1 MLARQVYSL
10 QLDSWKWT
18 EHTSEVEGE
27 APAPRSGHTAVALPD
42 GRHLA
47 LFGGGDSDKDL
58 FYANVA
64 ILDTLTWRWST
75 PKLQVHIL
83 SDPQRLRECCPFVQK
98 GSYAEALLLSSGTP
112 CRRGKSCS
120 LSSSSRPHCDTEHC
134 MLRMGPVQS

>member
-1 MLARQVYSL
+1 MHETDDGSLQVYSL

-18 EHTSEVEGE
+18 EHTSEVEGD
-27 APAPRSGHTAVALPD
+27 APAPRSGHAAVALPD

-75 PKLQVHIL
+75 PKLQVSFQYQNTAYSSLLCL
-83 SDPQRLRECCPFVQK
+83 SQSP
-98 GSYAEALLLSSGTP
+98 A
-112 CRRGKSCS
+112 CS
-120 LSSSSRPHCDTEHC
+120 
-134 MLRMGPVQS
+134 

>member
-1 MLARQVYSL
+1 MYSL

-18 EHTSEVEGE
+18 EHTSEVEGD
-27 APAPRSGHTAVALPD
+27 APAPRSGHAAVALPD

-75 PKLQVHIL
+75 PKLQVGVL
-83 SDPQRLRECCPFVQK
+83 PQQNKMPWPCCLVP
-98 GSYAEALLLSSGTP
+98 
-112 CRRGKSCS
+112 
-120 LSSSSRPHCDTEHC
+120 
-134 MLRMGPVQS
+134 